1 MAQKTDLNVSPYY
14 DDFDEADNFHRTL
27 FRPGFAIQARELTQ
41 LQSTLQNQIEKY
53 GNHIFR
59 EGAMVVPGQLSF
71 NNKYFTLKLA
81 TTFSS
86 ETVDPSQYYNATTPV
101 TITGA
106 TTGVTAQVI
115 GFTAATSTDQP
126 LLHIDYINTGTDNET
141 IVFADGEN
149 ISANAGITHTSSYSS
164 GVASA
169 TTFTSTYKATVE
181 GQNAT
186 DTVAN
191 LSSAS
196 GPASRVGSA
205 VKIESGVYYIR
216 GHFVTCSEEILV
228 LDPYSNNPSYRVG
241 FTVTETLVTP
251 ESDTTLL
258 DNATGSSNF
267 AAKGAHRLKFSLAL
281 AKLARTSTSD
291 SNFIQLMDVLDG
303 TVQSLVRNTEYSI
316 LEETLARRT
325 ADESGDYTVQPFQ
338 AEVRECVDNDSIDAT
353 GIYQTRSLTSGSKT
367 EDNNTPSSDLLC
379 LRITPGKAF
388 IKGYEVEKLAH
399 TIKDVKKAR
408 DFATVN
414 AGVTSFDVGNF
425 SFITN
430 VYGSPDVTPITGE
443 TTAFKKLELYDDKI
457 TTRGT
462 ANGNLIGVAKTR
474 SIEYH
479 SGTAGSTSATF
490 KLFLFDL
497 QPFTKLTLSGIPS
510 PTLLATH
517 TNGGVQLKGATSGA
531 TGFVFASGTSNEF
544 VNLTNVVG
552 TFSAGEKLIA
562 SDSALTGG
570 LIEVAGGDGST
581 DITVSEI
588 SIKTF
593 ADARSVFME
602 DADSG
607 QDFTADFVLDA
618 AVGEGGS
625 LLLEPGTGE
634 PTGSQI
640 QLETGTN
647 EGTDVIAL
655 ESREVARLKD
665 TEKNISLFKLPKK
678 VIKTLL
684 TTSNSGASDTQY
696 TIRRQFVGTTNASGV
711 VTFTSGS
718 NETFLAFSEKDYTVS
733 ILTAGDGTGA
743 QGDIVSVDGK
753 LSGTGSGSL
762 TITDALILGDSA
774 KVKVTATLLKTSV
787 IQKNK
792 TVNLMKQLK
801 VATGTTDAF
810 GTRPTDITISLGRAD
825 VFNLVAVFD
834 SESTSADATAPSLT
848 LTNISGTFT
857 RGEKITGSVSGTK
870 ARIIDTSSPM
880 SFVSASGKKFT
891 TADTITGSSSG
902 ATATVSAV
910 TDGSIAIT
918 RRYTLDTGMRDNF
931 YDIAR
936 IVRKTSSPAPT
947 GRLLIVYDY
956 MEHGS
961 GDLMSVDSYTDVAL
975 QMRYD
980 DIPQYA
986 ATKVDPDAQKPTGL
1000 FPLQDTYDFRPRVAD
1015 IAGTSS
1021 TLSTVDEITGNSF
1034 NFNSRVFS
1042 GTGSSTVDFPK
1053 PSSLVQSDFEHY
1065 LPKMVSVHLGEYG
1078 KFSVFEGNSAENPT
1092 LPTVPEIGLKLFEVF
1107 LPAYTPDPKKV
1118 VVVRKR
1124 HQRFTMKDIGKLESR
1139 IDHVEYYTALNMLE
1153 REAESFE
1160 VTDAN
1165 GLNRFKAGFVVDNFD
1180 GHRIGD
1186 TVHKDYK
1193 NSIDIEN
1200 NELLPKHHMNAI
1212 RLNENNTSDAE
1223 RTLDG
1228 YQKTGSL
1235 ITLPYTEETIVEQP
1249 YATRVERVAAF
1260 HTFSWIGEVFLSPD
1274 GDEWF
1279 ETAVAPELVVNV
1291 DGNYDAVIS
1300 AVKNQTG
1307 TIWNMWESQ
1316 WAGVTE
1322 TDGDFVKDQ
1331 DGEIVR
1337 AIETFSTDT
1346 GTTAISSAVLAQI
1359 DRESQGSKVIS
1370 RAMIPFCREK
1380 KILFTAHG
1388 LKPNTKIYVFLAGF
1402 NASSFVTP
1410 ANSSFSNVASP
1421 IKGSQLITSGAGAVQ
1436 GHLEI
1441 PNPKI
1446 FGNLQFP
1453 TGNLQ
1458 FRITS
1463 SSTNRLNRDP
1473 ITAAQTIYHANGILE
1488 TSQETIIATKN
1499 AIIVAEDIVETT
1511 YRGGNWGHQGGGTQN
1526 YDQNDGDGLQAFF
1539 DCNGNF
1545 VTTYSDTT
1553 TVNGCVA
1560 GSQTNSTS
1568 SSTNASGNSN
1578 SDEADDGHGSSAGA
1592 DDGPGEGAAGLCW
1605 IAGTKVLM
1613 ADRTR
1618 KNIEDL
1624 VVGDKVLTFAEDDR
1638 RWNTPLE
1645 AKKITEFTVGL
1656 EDIWY
1661 LNDTGTSK
1669 EEWIIRANGEAARVR
1684 WLKVGDEIMSSSGKP
1699 ITVNRVEAK
1708 GTVEPVFNF
1717 MTEDNYSYTADDIRT
1732 VRGMAVRGQN
1742 MLPATG
1748 GKSAREAYE
1757 ITFGRKFDQAV
1768 A

>member
-14 DDFDEADNFHRTL
+14 DDFDEADNFNRTL

-41 LQSTLQNQIEKY
+41 LQSTLQNQIEKH
-53 GNHIFR
+53 GNHIFK
-59 EGAMVVPGQLSF
+59 EGAMVVPGQMSF
-71 NNKYFTLKLA
+71 NNKFFTLKLA
-81 TTFSS
+81 STFSD

-141 IVFADGEN
+141 TVFADGEN
-149 ISANAGITHTSSYSS
+149 ISANVGITHTSSYSS

-186 DTVAN
+186 DTEAN

-216 GHFVTCSEEILV
+216 GHFVTCSEESLV
-228 LDPYSNNPSYRVG
+228 LDPYTNDPSYRVG

-258 DNATGSSNF
+258 DNATGSNNF

-281 AKLARTSTSD
+281 SKLSRSSTAD
-291 SNFIQLMDVLDG
+291 SNFVQLMDVLNG
-303 TVQSLVRNTEYSI
+303 VVQSLVRSTDYSI

-325 ADESGDYTVQPFQ
+325 ADESGDYTVRPFQ
-338 AEVRECVDNDSIDAT
+338 AEVRECLDNDSIDAT
-353 GIYQTRSLTSGSKT
+353 GIYQTRSLTSGSLT
-367 EDNNTPSSDLLC
+367 EDGNTPSSDLLC
-379 LRITPGKAF
+379 FRITPGKAF

-425 SFITN
+425 ALITN
-430 VYGSPDVTPITGE
+430 VYGSPDITFITGE
-443 TTAFKKLELYDDKI
+443 STGFKKIEFYDAAN
-457 TTRGT
+457 TTRGS
-462 ANGNLIGVAKTR
+462 ANGNLIGVGKAR
-474 SIEYH
+474 AIEYH
-479 SGTAGSTSATF
+479 SGTAGASASNF
-490 KLFLFDL
+490 DSQYKLFMFDL
-497 QPFTKLTLSGIPS
+497 QPFTKLTLSGTPS

-517 TNGGVQLKGATSGA
+517 TNGGVQLKGVTSGA
-531 TGFVFASGTSNEF
+531 TGFVFSSGTSATS

-552 TFSAGEKLIA
+552 EFSSGEKLIA
-562 SDSALTGG
+562 SDSAETGG
-570 LIEVAGGDGST
+570 IIETSGDV
-581 DITVSEI
+581 DITISKIEI
-588 SIKTF
+588 FSF
-593 ADARSVFME
+593 ADFRQVRMA
-602 DADSG
+602 DDDSG
-607 QDFTADFVLDA
+607 QDFTADLITEQLTGVFADI
-618 AVGEGGS
+618 
-625 LLLEPGTGE
+625 LLESGTDSVE
-634 PTGSQI
+634 
-640 QLETGTN
+640 LETTGGMLIQ
-647 EGTDVIAL
+647 EGFVTEGAK
-655 ESREVARLKD
+655 LKD
-665 TEKNISLFKLPKK
+665 TEKNISLYKLPKK
-678 VIKTLL
+678 VVKTLL
-684 TTSNSGASDTQY
+684 TTTNSGASDTQY
-696 TIRRQFVGTTNASGV
+696 TVRRQFIGTTNASGV
-711 VTFTSGS
+711 VTFNAQT
-718 NETFLAFSEKDYTVS
+718 NETFLSHSEKDYTLS
-733 ILTAGDGTGA
+733 ILTAGSGTGA
-743 QGDIVSVDGK
+743 QGDIVSLSGK
-753 LSGTGSGSL
+753 LSGEGSGSL
-762 TITDALILGDSA
+762 TITDTSVLGDAA
-774 KVKVTATLLKTSV
+774 KVKLTATILKTSV

-801 VATGTTDAF
+801 VSTGTTDAF
-810 GTRPTDITISLGRAD
+810 GTRPSDKTISLGRAD

-834 SESTSADATAPSLT
+834 SESTSADASAPTLT

-857 RGEKITGSVSGTK
+857 RGEKITGSVSGTT

-880 SFVSASGKKFT
+880 SFVSASGEKFT
-891 TADTITGSSSG
+891 TSDTITGSSSG

-918 RRYTLDTGMRDNF
+918 KRYTLDTGMRDNF

-936 IVRKTSSPAPT
+936 IVLRAGSSAPT
-947 GRLLIVYDY
+947 GRLLVVYDY

-986 ATKVDPDAQKPTGL
+986 ATKVDPDAQKPTGI

-1021 TLSTVDEITGNSF
+1021 TLAAVDEITGNSF
-1034 NFNSRVFS
+1034 DFNSRVFS
-1042 GTGSSTVDFPK
+1042 GTGSSISDVPK
-1053 PSSLVQSDFEHY
+1053 PGSLVQSDFEFY

-1092 LPTVPEIGLKLFEVF
+1092 LPTVPDIGLKLFEVF

-1153 REAESFE
+1153 RQAESFE

-1165 GLNRFKAGFVVDNFD
+1165 GLNRFKAGFIVDNFD

-1200 NELLPKHHMNAI
+1200 NELLPKHHMNAV
-1212 RLNENNTSDAE
+1212 RLNENITTDAE
-1223 RTLDG
+1223 RTLNG
-1228 YQKTGSL
+1228 YKRTGSL

-1260 HTFSWIGEVFLSPD
+1260 HTFSWIGDIFLTPD
-1274 GDEWF
+1274 SDEWF
-1279 ETAVAPELVVNV
+1279 ETAVAPALVVNV
-1291 DGNYDAVIS
+1291 DGNYDAVVS
-1300 AVKNQTG
+1300 AVKNQIG
-1307 TIWNMWESQ
+1307 TIWNSWESQ

-1331 DGEIVR
+1331 SGEIVR
-1337 AIETFSTDT
+1337 AVESFSTDS
-1346 GTTAISSAVLAQI
+1346 GQTTISSAVLAQI

-1380 KILFTAHG
+1380 TVLFTGHG
-1388 LKPNTKIYVFLAGF
+1388 FKPKTKVYVFLAGF
-1402 NASSFVTP
+1402 NVSSLVTP
-1410 ANSSFSNVASP
+1410 KTSSYSTDASP
-1421 IKGSQLITSGAGAVQ
+1421 TEGSQLITNGAGAVQ
-1436 GHLEI
+1436 GTLEI
-1441 PNPKI
+1441 PSPKV
-1446 FGNLQFP
+1446 FGNPQFP
-1453 TGNLQ
+1453 TGELQ

-1463 SSTNRLNRDP
+1463 SPTNRLDRDP
-1473 ITAAQTIYHANGILE
+1473 ITAGQTIYHANGILE

-1499 AIIVAEDIVETT
+1499 AIIVAEDIVQTT
-1511 YRGGNWGHQGGGTQN
+1511 YRGGNQGHQGGGQKN
-1526 YDQNDGDGLQAFF
+1526 YDQNDGDAAGGSPPNNNKCQPDTWAQSVADALGVTIGNSCQAGG
-1539 DCNGNF
+1539 DDSGGE
-1545 VTTYSDTT
+1545 D
-1553 TVNGCVA
+1553 A
-1560 GSQTNSTS
+1560 GEGPGS
-1568 SSTNASGNSN
+1568 SGDGASG
-1578 SDEADDGHGSSAGA
+1578 A
-1592 DDGPGEGAAGLCW
+1592 CW
-1605 IAGTKVLM
+1605 VAGTKVLM

-1645 AKKITEFTVGL
+1645 AKKITEFTVAL

-1757 ITFGRKFDQAV
+1757 ITFGRKFDQA
-1768 A
+1768 AA